1 MAGTKEILC
10 STTMDTFNS
19 KYLLRNYYNF
29 SHHQRQKYSLS
40 HSTSLFNSC
49 KRRIVQLRKVV
60 AAAAVP
66 MATQLIQLDSIMAI
80 PAIPVQLAVTALV
93 TVKYDAKEN
102 MKELMFHWWNS
113 GANTAQRGVF
123 LQLVSTDVDPRTGE
137 PKVSKD
143 AILDWSRDINMNA
156 DKVSHEVQFLVDAN
170 FGVPGAVLVSN
181 KNQKEFYLESI
192 IIEGLVHF
200 KCHSWVQPEKLHP
213 EKRIFFSNK
222 AFLPSETPIG
232 LKELRKKELR
242 QLRGNE
248 EGVRALSDRI
258 YDYDVYNDLGNP
270 DKGTEYARPILGG
283 QHRPYPR
290 RCRTGRP
297 STKSD
302 PKSEAPANESMPM
315 YVPRDESF
323 GDVKRQTVDAGSWK
337 GMVNNFFPFL
347 KDSSTK
353 GEVINS
359 FSDINELYKENPF
372 NESDW
377 QESRKNT
384 RFPVKLNKMIKD
396 STSDAFKFNPPKIV
410 SRDASCCLRDDEFGR
425 LTLAGMN
432 PISIERLKVFPP
444 VSKLD
449 PSIYG
454 PQESAFREEHIICH
468 LDGMSIN
475 QAIEENKLFILDYH
489 DTYFP
494 FVNSINAHP
503 DRKAYATRT
512 IFFLTQM
519 GTLKPIAIELS
530 LPPINPYTPSKQV
543 FTPPVD
549 ATTCWQWQLAKAHVC
564 SNDSGAHEL
573 IQHWLRTHAC
583 MEPFIISARRH
594 LSVMHPIHKLLH
606 PHMRYTMEINARA
619 RELLISAGGIIE
631 SLFSTKECSMEITSF
646 AYKNWRF
653 DMESLPADLIRRG
666 IAEADPTEPHGLK
679 LLIEDYP
686 YANDGLLIWS
696 AIEKLVRDF
705 VKYYYPDSSS
715 VRSDP
720 ELSAWYYESINVG
733 HADIRHESWWP
744 RLSTPEDLVSILTT
758 IIWIASAEH
767 AALNFGQYHYGGY
780 VPVRPSYMRRLVPN
794 EHDPEY
800 ATFLADPEGYFLSS
814 LPSLREMT
822 FLMSVLDILSTH
834 SPDEEYLGERK
845 DLAAWAGEPEII
857 EAFYRFS
864 MDMRMVE
871 KEIEKRNANPKL
883 RNRCGA
889 GVSPYE
895 LLVPSSGPGVTC
907 RGVPNSISI

>member
-10 STTMDTFNS
+10 SATADMFPSKSLLSNNFIHQQQNS
-19 KYLLRNYYNF
+19 F
-29 SHHQRQKYSLS
+29 SPF
-40 HSTSLFNSC
+40 TSSFNSC
-49 KRRIVQLRKVV
+49 KRRVVQLRKVV
-60 AAAAVP
+60 AVAAAVP
-66 MATQLIQLDSIMAI
+66 MQTLIELDSTKAI
-80 PAIPVQLAVTALV
+80 PEIPVQFTVTAQV

-102 MKELMFHWWNS
+102 MKEMVFNLLDS
-113 GANTAQRGVF
+113 GANATQRGVF
-123 LQLVSTDVDPRTGE
+123 LQLVSTDVDPRTGG
-137 PKVSKD
+137 PKVSKE
-143 AILDWSRDINMNA
+143 AVLDWSRDLHITA

-170 FGVPGAVLVSN
+170 FGVPGAILVSN
-181 KNQKEFYLESI
+181 KNQEFYLESI
-192 IIEGLVHF
+192 TIEGLVHF
-200 KCHSWVQPEKLHP
+200 NCHSWVQPEKLHP
-213 EKRIFFSNK
+213 DKRVFFSKK
-222 AFLPSETPIG
+222 AFLPSETPAG
-232 LKELRKKELR
+232 LKVLRKEELR
-242 QLRGNE
+242 QLRGNG
-248 EGVRALSDRI
+248 EGVRAVSDRI
-258 YDYDVYNDLGNP
+258 YDYDVYNDLGHP
-270 DKGTEYARPILGG
+270 DKGTEHARPILGG

-297 STKSD
+297 STKSAD
-302 PKSEAPANESMPM
+302 PRAEAPVNESLPM
-315 YVPRDESF
+315 YVPRDEAF

-347 KDSSTK
+347 KDSSTN
-353 GEVINS
+353 GEAIT
-359 FSDINELYKENPF
+359 FSEINELYKENSC
-372 NESDW
+372 NES
-377 QESRKNT
+377 QQKESPKKAS
-384 RFPVKLNKMIKD
+384 FPIKLNKMIKE
-396 STSDAFKFNPPKIV
+396 STADAFRFDPPNIV

-432 PISIERLKVFPP
+432 PLSIERLKVFPP

-449 PSIYG
+449 PSLYG
-454 PQESAFREEHIICH
+454 PQESALREEHIIHH
-468 LDGMSIN
+468 LDGMSV
-475 QAIEENKLFILDYH
+475 QRAMEKNKLFILDYH
-489 DTYFP
+489 DTYLP
-494 FVNSINAHP
+494 FLNSINAHP

-512 IFFLTQM
+512 ILFLTQM

-530 LPPINPYTPSKQV
+530 LPPMNPYIPSKQV
-543 FTPPVD
+543 ITPPVD

-583 MEPFIISARRH
+583 IEPFIIAAHRH
-594 LSVMHPIHKLLH
+594 LSVMHPIHKLLR
-606 PHMRYTMEINARA
+606 PHMRYTMDINARA

-631 SLFSTKECSMEITSF
+631 SLFSTKEVSMEITSF

-653 DMESLPADLIRRG
+653 DMETLPADLIRRG
-666 IAEADPTEPHGLK
+666 IAEPDPTEPHGLK

-686 YANDGLLIWS
+686 YANDGLLIWA

-705 VKYYYPDSSS
+705 VTYYYPSAGHIQ
-715 VRSDP
+715 SDP
-720 ELSAWYYESINVG
+720 ELNAWYYEFINVG

-800 ATFLADPEGYFLSS
+800 ATFLADPEGYFVSS

-834 SPDEEYLGERK
+834 SPDEEYLGDTR
-845 DLAAWAGEPEII
+845 DLSTWTGDPEII

-871 KEIEKRNANPKL
+871 KEIAKRNADPKL

-895 LLVPSSGPGVTC
+895 LLVPSSKPGVTC
-907 RGVPNSISI
+907 RGVPNSVTI

>member
-10 STTMDTFNS
+10 STKLDMFPS
-19 KYLLRNYYNF
+19 KSLLCNYNI
-29 SHHQRQKYSLS
+29 HQQQKYSLS
-40 HSTSLFNSC
+40 PSTSLFNSC
-49 KRRIVQLRKVV
+49 KRGM
-60 AAAAVP
+60 AAAADVA
-66 MATQLIQLDSIMAI
+66 MATQLIELDSIKAI
-80 PAIPVQLAVTALV
+80 PEIPVQFTVRAKV
-93 TVKYDAKEN
+93 TVKYDAKEK
-102 MKELMFHWWNS
+102 MKEMMFHWWDS
-113 GANTAQRGVF
+113 SANDAQRGVF
-123 LQLVSTDVDPRTGE
+123 LQLVSTEVDPRTGE
-137 PKVSKD
+137 PMVSKE
-143 AILDWSRDINMNA
+143 AILDWSRDLNMNA
-156 DKVSHEVQFLVDAN
+156 GKVSHEVQFLVDAN
-170 FGVPGAVLVSN
+170 FGVPGAILVSS
-181 KNQKEFYLESI
+181 KNQNEFYLESI
-192 IIEGLVHF
+192 TIEGLVHF

-222 AFLPSETPIG
+222 AFLPSETPMG
-232 LKELRKKELR
+232 LKELRKKELM
-242 QLRGNE
+242 QLRGDG

-258 YDYDVYNDLGNP
+258 YDYDIYNDLGHP
-270 DKGTEYARPILGG
+270 DKGIECARPILGG

-302 PKSEAPANESMPM
+302 PKAEVPANESMPM
-315 YVPRDESF
+315 YVPRDEAF
-323 GDVKRQTVDAGSWK
+323 GDVKRQTVDARSWK

-347 KDSSTK
+347 KDTSIE
-353 GEVINS
+353 GEVIKS
-359 FSDINELYKENPF
+359 FSEINELYKENPS
-372 NESDW
+372 NES
-377 QESRKNT
+377 QREESRKNT
-384 RFPVKLNKMIKD
+384 RFPIKLNKIIKE
-396 STSDAFKFNPPKIV
+396 STADAFKFDPPNIV

-425 LTLAGMN
+425 LTLSGMN
-432 PISIERLKVFPP
+432 PLSIERLKVFPP

-454 PQESAFREEHIICH
+454 PQESALREEHIICH
-468 LDGMSIN
+468 LNGMSVQ
-475 QAIEENKLFILDYH
+475 QAIEEKKLFILDYH
-489 DTYFP
+489 DTYLP
-494 FVNSINAHP
+494 FLNSINAHP

-530 LPPINPYTPSKQV
+530 LPPMNPYIPSKQV
-543 FTPPVD
+543 ITPPVD

-583 MEPFIISARRH
+583 MEPFIIAARRQ

-619 RELLISAGGIIE
+619 RELLITSGGIIE

-666 IAEADPTEPHGLK
+666 IAEPDPTESHGLK

-696 AIEKLVRDF
+696 AIEKLVRDY
-705 VKYYYPDSSS
+705 VKYYYPDTCSI
-715 VRSDP
+715 RSDP
-720 ELSAWYYESINVG
+720 ELNAWYCESINVG

-744 RLSTPEDLVSILTT
+744 RLSTPADLVSILTT

-767 AALNFGQYHYGGY
+767 AALNFGQYQYGGY
-780 VPVRPSYMRRLVPN
+780 VPERPSYMRRLVPN

-800 ATFLADPEGYFLSS
+800 ATFLADPQGYFFSS

-834 SPDEEYLGERK
+834 SPDEEYLGDRK
-845 DLAAWAGEPEII
+845 DLSTWTGDPEII

-864 MDMRMVE
+864 MDMRIVE

-895 LLVPSSGPGVTC
+895 LLVPSSGPGATC